1 MVPTD
6 RPSFSALV
14 QSLGKNLA
22 AVAGYMELSMTLQA
36 PEEYVVPVAQYAEV
50 GPPSA
55 SGMYHGH
62 N

>member
-36 PEEYVVPVAQYAEV
+36 PEAEIQAEYEEV
-50 GPPSA
+50 EPPSS
-55 SGMYHGH
+55 SGMYHR
-62 N
+62 NN